1 MTHRAWGIVVLLVLL
16 LPGCYTPVAE
26 QKKRYQEQMGRPLDE
41 DTGAPSA
48 QARKPKRWLPLN
60 TVVSLPGKTQHLNVR
75 QTPSVSA
82 ARVFQLSPGQ
92 TVTLLRQK
100 DGWFF
105 LREGENE
112 GWAFGAYLR
121 LKTGPLRA
129 YTVGEEGLTLF
140 KKPSLES
147 DAALMLK
154 TGDRFLMEHR
164 TTQEGWRRVLL
175 ADGGELFTR

>member
-1 MTHRAWGIVVLLVLL
+1 MQRAWGVMILLLVL

-41 DTGAPSA
+41 DTGAPAVQKKS
-48 QARKPKRWLPLN
+48 KRWLPMASQ
-60 TVVSLPGKTQHLNVR
+60 VALPGSTKHLNVR

-82 ARVFQLSPGQ
+82 ARVFQLAPGQ
-92 TVTLLRQK
+92 AVTLLKQK

-105 LREGENE
+105 LRDGENE

-121 LKTGPLRA
+121 LKSGPLRA
-129 YTVGEEGLTLF
+129 YTVGEQGLTLF

-154 TGDRFLMEHR
+154 SGERFLMEHR
-164 TTQEGWRRVLL
+164 TTQEGWHRVLL